1 MFTDSLWLL
10 NVEMTYDSNDEY
22 ILLFPA
28 PDICQSKNVFCNQ
41 PHGSCL
47 AQPQTNQTECV
58 CHVGYKNSP
67 QCLPGNFFTMI
78 VDLKSWFLHT
88 ATKLIN
94 QYIKTIFHTTWLFQ
108 VPQQATEKMWKTTIF

>member
-1 MFTDSLWLL
+1 
-10 NVEMTYDSNDEY
+10 MTYDSHDEY

-78 VDLKSWFLHT
+78 VDLKSWFL
-88 ATKLIN
+88 
-94 QYIKTIFHTTWLFQ
+94 
-108 VPQQATEKMWKTTIF
+108 QQATEKCENEQFSKRDTIFFLISIVIQ